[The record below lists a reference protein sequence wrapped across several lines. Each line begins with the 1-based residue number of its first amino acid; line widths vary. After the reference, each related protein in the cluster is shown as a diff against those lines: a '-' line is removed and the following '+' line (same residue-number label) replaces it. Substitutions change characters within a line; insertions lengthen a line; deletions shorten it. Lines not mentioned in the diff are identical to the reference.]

1 VPGYERHI
9 FVCENVRP
17 VDHPRGCCSH
27 KGSSEVRARFKKLVA
42 EHGLHGRVRANM
54 AGCLDHC
61 ETGVT
66 VVIYPE
72 GVWYGRVTLADVDEI
87 FARHV
92 LGGEVVERLR
102 LPDGG
107 EPPGPATR

>member
-1 VPGYERHI
+1 MPGFERHI

-17 VDHPRGCCSH
+17 ENHPKGCCAL
-27 KGSSEVRARFKKLVA
+27 KGSPQVRARFKALIH
-42 EHGLHGRVRANM
+42 EHGLQARVRANM
-54 AGCLDHC
+54 AGCLDRC
-61 ETGVT
+61 ESGVT

-72 GVWYGRVTLADVDEI
+72 GVWYGGVTLADVEEI

-102 LPDGG
+102 LDSA
-107 EPPGPATR
+107 PPRPAAQ